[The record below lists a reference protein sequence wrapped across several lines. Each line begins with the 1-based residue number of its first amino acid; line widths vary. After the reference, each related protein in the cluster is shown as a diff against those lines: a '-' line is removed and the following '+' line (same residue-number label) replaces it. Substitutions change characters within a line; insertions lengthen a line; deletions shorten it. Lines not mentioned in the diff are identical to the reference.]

1 MPRVTGVNIPDQKQ
15 IQIALTYIYGIGLSL
30 SRKILNETKIDPY
43 KKAGELTSE
52 QIKKLKEIIEKK
64 YKIEGELK
72 REKMRNIKRLKDIS
86 CWRGLRHT
94 RGLPVR
100 GQTTR
105 TNSRTI
111 RGNVRRTISS
121 GRKAAPAPK

>member
-1 MPRVTGVNIPDQKQ
+1 MPRVAGVSIPEKKQ
-15 IQIALTYIYGIGLSL
+15 IQIALTYIYGIGPSL
-30 SRKILNETKIDPY
+30 SRKILNETEIELC

-52 QIKKLKEIIEKK
+52 QIKRLKEIIEKN

-72 REKMRNIKRLKDIS
+72 REKMRNIKRLKDVG
-86 CWRGLRHT
+86 CWRGLRHA

-111 RGNVRRTISS
+111 RGNVRRTMSS
-121 GRKAAPAPK
+121 GRKAAPAHK

>member
-1 MPRVTGVNIPDQKQ
+1 MPRVAGINIPDQKQ

-52 QIKKLKEIIEKK
+52 QIKRLKEIIEKN

-86 CWRGLRHT
+86 CWRGLRHVK
-94 RGLPVR
+94 GLPVR

-105 TNSRTI
+105 TNSRSI
-111 RGNVRRTISS
+111 RGNVRRTMSS
-121 GRKAAPAPK
+121 GRKLPPAPT